1 MQLHTLAP
9 CHRGCSMRH
18 VLLCSILL
26 AMSAGSACRRADDS
40 AAITVEGRS
49 LSIED
54 IVQDLERLQGDSAA
68 VTAYAEACR
77 DRLLILEDACR
88 RGLDSDPEVESAMYD
103 EARSRL
109 QYIYLQYKVGL
120 VPVPEDT
127 ILSFYAGMGEMLVY
141 TAIQS
146 DDSLTA
152 DSLRALVEGGAD
164 ARVLAAANTVIQQ
177 DRATGGRCGP
187 SDRMRLVGDDRI
199 LLAGLSQGD
208 LSPIIHSPAGW
219 RFLLLDSVYRVGVP
233 PLDSVRTQI
242 RDFIWAHLSEEYRHT
257 LDDSLVEAYHL
268 SINPLA
274 PGIISSHA
282 LDPLGTF
289 SPYSDS
295 EAGMA
300 AYTWDGGERTIISLA
315 CCIRNMPGQMPR
327 QAGDSTWVA
336 DFCSLMGLYDIMA
349 ARAVELGL
357 GERPDVSRDIRIAR
371 EGILLEAWYDAVVRP
386 RLAVSEQELMDTW
399 NSNRDMLIHPERR
412 VFRLVYAAPGGQVE
426 MLGSLLASGGDPFSH
441 LDDLTVPAAIMAD
454 ADAALT
460 RPLEAGD
467 IPEDARE
474 AAFSLAE
481 GGSLACSLSQGGM
494 LYLELEEI
502 LPVTEATFEESRA
515 TLEQL
520 ISEDRQEEV
529 VAGLVDSL
537 RSAYAWNVRWDLFSR
552 FFEGNASIQDQP
564 GVD

>member
-1 MQLHTLAP
+1 
-9 CHRGCSMRH
+9 MRL

-26 AMSAGSACRRADDS
+26 VLSAGSACRRADDS
-40 AAITVEGRS
+40 SAITVEGRS
-49 LSIED
+49 LSID
-54 IVQDLERLQGDSAA
+54 DAVQDLERLQGDSAA
-68 VTAYAEACR
+68 VTAYAETCL

-88 RGLDSDPEVESAMYD
+88 RGLDSDPEIESAMYD

-109 QYIYLQYKVGL
+109 QYIYLQYKVGM

-141 TAIQS
+141 TAIES

-152 DSLRALVEGGAD
+152 DSLRTLVEGGAD
-164 ARVLAAANTVIQQ
+164 ARALAAANTVILQ

-199 LLAGLSQGD
+199 LLAGLSQGG

-219 RFLLLDSVYRVGVP
+219 RFLLLDSVYRVEVP
-233 PLDSVRTQI
+233 PLDSVRTGI

-257 LDDSLVEAYHL
+257 LDDSLVEARHL

-274 PGIISSHA
+274 PGIVSSHA

-315 CCIRNMPGQMPR
+315 CNIRNLPEQLPR
-327 QAGDSTWVA
+327 QAGDSAWVA
-336 DFCSLMGLYDIMA
+336 DYCSLLGLYDIMA
-349 ARAVELGL
+349 ASAVELGL
-357 GERPDVSRDIRIAR
+357 DEHPDVSRDIRIAR
-371 EGILLEAWYDAVVRP
+371 EGVLLDAWYDEVVLP
-386 RLAVSEQELMDTW
+386 RIVVSEQDLLDTW

-412 VFRLVYAAPGGQVE
+412 VFRLVYATPGEQVE
-426 MLGSLLASGGDPFSH
+426 LLDSLLASDGDPFSH
-441 LDDLTVPAAIMAD
+441 LDHLTVPETIMAD
-454 ADAALT
+454 AGAALT

-467 IPEDARE
+467 IPEDARD

-481 GGSLACSLSQGGM
+481 GGALSCSLSQGGM

-502 LPVTEATFEESRA
+502 LPVTGATFEESRVI
-515 TLEQL
+515 LERL

-537 RSAYAWNVRWDLFSR
+537 RSAYAWNVRWDFFSR
-552 FFEGNASIQDQP
+552 FFDGNASIQDQP